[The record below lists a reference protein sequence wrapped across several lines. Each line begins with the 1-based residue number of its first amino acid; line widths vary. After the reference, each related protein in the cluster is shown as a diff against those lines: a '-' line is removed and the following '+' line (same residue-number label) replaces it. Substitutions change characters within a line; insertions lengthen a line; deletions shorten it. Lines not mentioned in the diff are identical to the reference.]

1 LQTQFSSQ
9 ELRRAFSS
17 FPTGVTVIIG
27 INSSGKPIG
36 ITISSFN
43 TVSLSPPL
51 ILWSIGNQS
60 DLKEYFGIGKRQ
72 LIHVLEASQKE
83 IALVFAKQIKKDI
96 HELNHA
102 ITPNGLCRL
111 ANCSAYYECETVA
124 IHSGGD
130 HQIIVAKVL
139 GIEYDLDK
147 QPLVFVH
154 SQFTQTALD
163 PQGTL

>member
-1 LQTQFSSQ
+1 MQTQFSSQ

-17 FPTGVTVIIG
+17 FPTGVTVVTG
-27 INSSGKPIG
+27 INTSGKPVG

-51 ILWSIGNQS
+51 VLWSIGNQS
-60 DLKEYFGIGKRQ
+60 DQKEYFGIGKRQ
-72 LIHVLEASQKE
+72 LIHVLEANQKE

-96 HELNHA
+96 HVLNHV
-102 ITPNGLCRL
+102 ITANGLYRL
-111 ANCSAYYECETVA
+111 TNCAAYYECETIA

-130 HQIIVAKVL
+130 HQIIVAQVL
-139 GIEYDLDK
+139 GVEYDLDK